1 MANCLPLWTLNLIS
15 YERKASELF
24 LFRGSP
30 NLYVY
35 SQSAILQDVWMH
47 NLPEY
52 IVAVSVEVDV
62 PELVHIAQAPFCNI
76 HQVH

>member
-1 MANCLPLWTLNLIS
+1 
-15 YERKASELF
+15 
-24 LFRGSP
+24 
-30 NLYVY
+30 
-35 SQSAILQDVWMH
+35 MH

-62 PELVHIAQAPFCNI
+62 PELVHIAQAPFSNI